1 MAFNQ
6 FSNRGMFLETLIN
19 QTAWY
24 YEQQGHCIIFKRSVP
39 VSIYKNEDNVV
50 CAKVI
55 SKSGSDYYG
64 IYKGRMIDFE
74 AKQTTNN
81 YFLLSNIKSHQWDH
95 LIKIQKFNGISFIV
109 LHLLTEDSYYVIDI
123 DKIIEYR
130 NTTKL
135 TLEWIHSNGFK
146 IELVFPGILDL
157 EKYLENKIK

>member
-24 YEQQGHCIIFKRSVP
+24 YEQQGRCIIFKRSVP
-39 VSIYKNEDNVV
+39 VSIYKNDDNVV
-50 CAKVI
+50 CAKVL

-74 AKQTTNN
+74 AKQTAND
-81 YFLLSNIKSHQWDH
+81 FFILANIKKHQWEH
-95 LIKIQKFNGISFIV
+95 LIKIHKFNGISFV
-109 LHLLTEDSYYVIDI
+109 LLHLLTIDAYYVIDI
-123 DKIIEYR
+123 DKIIEYQ

-135 TLEWIHSNGFK
+135 SIEWICTNGYK

-157 EKYLENKIK
+157 EAYLENKIK